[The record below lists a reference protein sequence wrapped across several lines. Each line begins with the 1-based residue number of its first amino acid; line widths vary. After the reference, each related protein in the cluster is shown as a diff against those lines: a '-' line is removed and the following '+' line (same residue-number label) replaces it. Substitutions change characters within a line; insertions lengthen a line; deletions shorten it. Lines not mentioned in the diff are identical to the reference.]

1 MAMNKKERLEKL
13 YAFISLDKY
22 ATFCK
27 AQSGIIHAHEDQQQ
41 IISELLD
48 NCCKD
53 LAIEIESAKKPTK
66 AILKAIIIKY
76 MDAISSAAVNTE
88 NRDFGIHL
96 CYFIAEKA
104 GVDIRKQS
112 ETKLWGYWPIEND
125 RIRVV
130 TRIRK
135 SKK

>member
-53 LAIEIESAKKPTK
+53 LAIEIESAKKPQIQCTSYK
-66 AILKAIIIKY
+66 VPKKISYDLLRQNTEKGSFIIKT
-76 MDAISSAAVNTE
+76 IFFLTFSIFSAE
-88 NRDFGIHL
+88 DF
-96 CYFIAEKA
+96 
-104 GVDIRKQS
+104 RKVERFFDQF
-112 ETKLWGYWPIEND
+112 P
-125 RIRVV
+125 
-130 TRIRK
+130 
-135 SKK
+135 